1 MASALNA
8 ILQHPAIW
16 HGNALAQ
23 VDMPSAPTG
32 FAELDAL
39 LPGGGWPKG
48 ALCEIL
54 LAQRGIGE
62 LSLAVPALGRLSDAD
77 LYLALIAPPYV
88 PYAPGLAAAGI
99 KLSKLTIVLAQTPQD
114 TLWATEQC
122 LRSQA
127 CAAVLA
133 WVGTADERALR
144 RLQLAAQAGKSWGLL
159 YRPLRCAATA
169 SPAALRMALAPAK
182 DGVSVNILKRRGG
195 PTSKPIHLRLHREP
209 RQTLSAVARTQMP
222 SRNASRFHA
231 EAVKE
236 ENGATRP
243 LSRLF
248 GTTKWNSEDPR
259 YR

>member
-1 MASALNA
+1 
-8 ILQHPAIW
+8 
-16 HGNALAQ
+16 
-23 VDMPSAPTG
+23 
-32 FAELDAL
+32 
-39 LPGGGWPKG
+39 
-48 ALCEIL
+48 
-54 LAQRGIGE
+54 
-62 LSLAVPALGRLSDAD
+62 
-77 LYLALIAPPYV
+77 
-88 PYAPGLAAAGI
+88 
-99 KLSKLTIVLAQTPQD
+99 
-114 TLWATEQC
+114 
-122 LRSQA
+122 
-127 CAAVLA
+127 VLA

-209 RQTLSAVARTQMP
+209 QQTHCAQAQTQMP
-222 SRNASRFHA
+222 SSRNSSRFHA
-231 EAVKE
+231 EMVKE

-248 GTTKWNSEDPR
+248 GTTKWNSKNPR